1 MDIVKQITNIF
12 ESKFLVKKLVTV
24 QIFGHQNKDNLNQ
37 KQGFYERNRRRTLY
51 DEKSKKCSF
60 RFGCVQYADV
70 VYVVAGSTLV
80 CIWILGGCH
89 DSILCFNDSVLRAA
103 AYHFQ
108 FGKKI
113 LINIA
118 KMSEWLL

>member
-12 ESKFLVKKLVTV
+12 ALKFIVKKLVTV

-80 CIWILGGCH
+80 CIWILGGCY
-89 DSILCFNDSVLRAA
+89 DFILHFNDCILRADP
-103 AYHFQ
+103 YHFQ

-118 KMSEWLL
+118 